1 MSDKESRAAEAGGGG
16 TLTEEAGETT
26 AADMV
31 SGPEDTRPVGA
42 DTMVKVGGPAGGA
55 RKGGRE

>member
-1 MSDKESRAAEAGGGG
+1 MSDKESREQEAGGGSS
-16 TLTEEAGETT
+16 LTEEAGETT

-42 DTMVKVGGPAGGA
+42 DTMVKVGEPAAGA
-55 RKGGRE
+55 GKGDKE